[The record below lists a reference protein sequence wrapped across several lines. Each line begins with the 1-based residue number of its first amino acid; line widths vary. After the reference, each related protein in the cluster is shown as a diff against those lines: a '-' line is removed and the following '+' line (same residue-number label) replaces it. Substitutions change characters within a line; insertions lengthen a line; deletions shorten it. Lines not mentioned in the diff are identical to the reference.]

1 MIATLFFSILILSV
15 SVGENVTISVNERST
30 LKVEDPCMYFR
41 ETMSSVAE
49 VEPGVYTL
57 QIGLNCSEGIKVV
70 SANGNRIAAVSISP
84 AKSEVIQ
91 KYAFY
96 LEKEL
101 RAAGEKYNKLFE
113 ELNKTLKKLKDLEEE
128 NLKLKTDKTALET
141 ELRSVKESYELLQRR
156 YNTLTQNLESER
168 GKISQME
175 IELKSLSAQTATYKT
190 VTLFLISIF
199 IGSFTAMV
207 IMLRRR

>member
-1 MIATLFFSILILSV
+1 MIATLLFSILILSV
-15 SVGENVTISVNERST
+15 SVGENVTISVNERSI
-30 LKVEDPCMYFR
+30 LKAEDPCMYFR

-96 LEKEL
+96 LEREL
-101 RAAGEKYNKLFE
+101 RGAGVKYSKLFE
-113 ELNKTLKKLKDLEEE
+113 ELNKTLKKVKDLEEE

-141 ELRSVKESYELLQRR
+141 ELRSVKESYELLQSR

-175 IELKSLSAQTATYKT
+175 IELKSLSAQTATYRT
-190 VTLFLISIF
+190 TTLFLISIF
-199 IGSFTAMV
+199 IGSFTATVM
-207 IMLRRR
+207 MLRRR